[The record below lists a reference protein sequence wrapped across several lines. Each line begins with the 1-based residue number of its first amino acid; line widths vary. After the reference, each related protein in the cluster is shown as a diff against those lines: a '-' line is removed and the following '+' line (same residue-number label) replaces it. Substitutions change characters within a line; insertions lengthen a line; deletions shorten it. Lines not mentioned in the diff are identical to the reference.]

1 MGRTC
6 LEIGILSNS
15 HADLVTSHV
24 WAGPAASRRLRA
36 GTRTAV
42 RKKTAA
48 APSGPPQTLGANG
61 RRRRDSNRPR
71 RRRVRGPRW
80 CLGRARRSQLPSAP
94 GLSQTGAPWPGCFV
108 SPPHPRS
115 GAGRQAV
122 CILVVVA
129 PGSAEACLGWP
140 GRFSA
145 GSAQGSAAGG
155 GPAPAP
161 GLPGRGR
168 DTRCLSRRLRR
179 YARGAG
185 ASAPRFLHP
194 PPPPAPRPRPDH
206 PQRPAPLERR
216 LRRAFGLARYL
227 CRVAT
232 LSPTR
237 GAARAAS
244 PGPAPPRRR
253 RGEAPS
259 P

>member
-1 MGRTC
+1 MSSGPRRLGRTSTPKRVCRCQSGLWMGRTC

-80 CLGRARRSQLPSAP
+80 CLGRARRSPLPSAP

-122 CILVVVA
+122 CILVVAA

-145 GSAQGSAAGG
+145 GSAQGSAAGC

-168 DTRCLSRRLRR
+168 GHPLPEPPPSQVRKG
-179 YARGAG
+179 RGRIRA
-185 ASAPRFLHP
+185 AVYPPPAAPRP
-194 PPPPAPRPRPDH
+194 PPPP
-206 PQRPAPLERR
+206 
-216 LRRAFGLARYL
+216 
-227 CRVAT
+227 
-232 LSPTR
+232 
-237 GAARAAS
+237 
-244 PGPAPPRRR
+244 
-253 RGEAPS
+253 
-259 P
+259 